1 VEKPEDVLQ
10 EGQEVTAR
18 ILEVNPAERR
28 IRLSLSALQQ
38 PDESQEQQQAQP
50 RRHSDEERSE
60 KPRRRQGEGRQSKEA
75 VLPQEDASVTIG
87 DYLGGMFSNGGR

>member
-1 VEKPEDVLQ
+1 MEKPEDVLQ

-18 ILEVNPAERR
+18 VLEVNPAERR

-60 KPRRRQGEGRQSKEA
+60 RPRRRQGEGRQKET

-87 DYLGGMFSNGGR
+87 DYLSGMFNNGGR